1 MSNLNVTQKAPK
13 EQENV
18 TDAIIKAF
26 IVKRRKAMI
35 DQEDNEEDNVD
46 YETSEQRLMILA
58 ILFAFI
64 LTIFA
69 TILTSLLVKQ
79 QSKTP
84 IIIHPSTMKKESQ
97 FPLVPHLA
105 LLFNDGSM
113 KIYEFSSDNAKLN

>member
-35 DQEDNEEDNVD
+35 DQEDNQEDNVD

-58 ILFAFI
+58 IIFAFI

-69 TILTSLLVKQ
+69 TILTSVLVKQ

-84 IIIHPSTMKKESQ
+84 IIIHPSPMKKESQ

-113 KIYEFSSDNAKLN
+113 EIYVVDDR